1 MGANEFVKHGGM
13 PREFTCF
20 SFDLNFWSTL
30 QKSVTIL
37 MKQFIATFLLLLAIG
52 GFQRGFALE
61 AFIVSEVRL
70 EGLQR
75 ISAGTVF
82 NYLPIKVGDA
92 MDEERTADA
101 IRALFKTGFFK
112 DVRIEREGNILIVS
126 VVERPSIAN
135 ITFSGNS
142 DIDTEE
148 LFESLK
154 QIGFASGRVFDRSVF
169 DQVEQELSRSYFS
182 LGKYGVEITG
192 TVTPLE
198 RNRVAIHF
206 DVFEGEVARIKQI
219 NIVGNEVFSDD
230 KLLDLFKL
238 DTSRWYSFLTKSDQY
253 SKQKLAADLESIR
266 SHYLNNGYIDFSID
280 STQVS
285 LTHDKRYVYIT
296 ININE
301 GARFSVSDI
310 KLAGD
315 SPVQK
320 EKLRDSITVSPGSVF
335 SRAAV
340 TQTSE
345 NLAERLGED
354 GYAFANINAIP
365 DIDKEGEEANLTFFI
380 DPGKRVY
387 VRRVNFYGNAK
398 TQDEVLRREMRQIEG
413 AWISTKDVERSRVR
427 LERLGFF
434 EEVNIETSA
443 VPGTTDQVD
452 INISVVERPSGSILA
467 GAGFSQ
473 SQGILLQG
481 SISQENFLGT
491 GNRVVATFNNS
502 DVNRTFLFSYLNPY
516 YTMDGVSRGFHV
528 RYEETDAADANIS
541 KYALDELSTG
551 LNFGIPI
558 NEFDAVNIGF
568 SVGHMNFNKGASAS
582 REVKAFERE
591 NGNSFNTLLLTGSWS
606 RDSRNRK
613 IFPNKGSFTYAGT
626 EIAVPGDD
634 LTYYKLTGRHQQ
646 FFPLFNNYVSMIHGE
661 IGFGDGYGSTQD
673 FPLIENFFA
682 GGIRSVRGFKAN
694 TLGPRD
700 SNDDPLGGNLKLEGS
715 AELIIPMPFASDMKS
730 TRLSAFFDAGNVY
743 SSQQDLDFGT
753 LRYSTGLATT
763 WMSPFGALT
772 FSYAIPLRKEAND
785 KTQEFQFTLGTN
797 F

>member
-1 MGANEFVKHGGM
+1 
-13 PREFTCF
+13 
-20 SFDLNFWSTL
+20 
-30 QKSVTIL
+30 
-37 MKQFIATFLLLLAIG
+37 MKQFIITFLLLFAIG
-52 GFQRGFALE
+52 GFQRVFALE
-61 AFIVSEVRL
+61 TFVVSEVRL

-75 ISAGTVF
+75 ISAGTIF
-82 NYLPIKVGDA
+82 NYLPIKVGDI
-92 MDEERTADA
+92 MDEEHAADA

-112 DVRIEREGNILIVS
+112 DIRIERERDVLIVS

-135 ITFSGNS
+135 ITFNGNS

-148 LFESLK
+148 LFEALK
-154 QIGFASGRVFDRSVF
+154 QIGFANGRVFDRSVF
-169 DQVEQELSRSYFS
+169 EQVEQELSRSYFS
-182 LGKYGVEITG
+182 LGKYGVKITG

-206 DVFEGEVARIKQI
+206 DISEGEVARIKQI
-219 NIVGNEVFSDD
+219 NIVGNKVFADD
-230 KLLDLFKL
+230 ELLDLFKL
-238 DTSRWYSFLTKSDQY
+238 NTSRWHSFLTKSDQY

-280 STQVS
+280 SSQVS
-285 LTHDKRYVYIT
+285 ITRDKRYVYIT
-296 ININE
+296 INISE
-301 GARFSVSDI
+301 GARFSVSNI

-315 SPVQK
+315 SPIL
-320 EKLRDSITVSPGSVF
+320 EEELLDGITVSPDSVF

-365 DIDKEGEEANLTFFI
+365 DIDKEDKKVDLTFFI

-398 TQDEVLRREMRQIEG
+398 TQDEVLRREMRQLEG
-413 AWISTKDVERSRVR
+413 AWISTKDVERSKVR

-491 GNRVVATFNNS
+491 GNKVVATFNNS

-516 YTMDGVSRGFHV
+516 YTMDGVSRGFYA

-541 KYALDELSTG
+541 KYALDELSAG
-551 LNFGIPI
+551 LSFGIPI
-558 NEFDAVNIGF
+558 NEFDAINIGF
-568 SVGHMNFNKGASAS
+568 SVGHMNFNKGTSAS
-582 REVKAFERE
+582 EEVKAFERK
-591 NGNSFNTLLLTGSWS
+591 NGASFNTLLLTGSWS

-613 IFPNKGSFTYAGT
+613 IFPDKGSFTHAGT
-626 EIAVPGDD
+626 EIAIPGGD

-646 FFPLFNNYVSMIHGE
+646 FFPLFNDYVSMIHGE
-661 IGFGDGYGSTQD
+661 VGYGDGYGSTRD

-700 SNDDPLGGNLKLEGS
+700 SNADPLGGNLKLEGS

-743 SSQQDLDFGT
+743 DSQQDLDFGT

-763 WMSPFGALT
+763 WISPFGALT
-772 FSYAIPLRKEAND
+772 FSYAIPLKKEPND